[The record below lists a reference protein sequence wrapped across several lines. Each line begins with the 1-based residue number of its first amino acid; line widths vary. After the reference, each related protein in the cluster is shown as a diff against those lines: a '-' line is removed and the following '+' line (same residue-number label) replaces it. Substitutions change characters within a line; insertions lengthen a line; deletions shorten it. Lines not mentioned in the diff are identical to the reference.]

1 MLPDKFYDVAKW
13 ICLIF
18 LPAFITFFGVIGTT
32 CNIPYTEQILILL
45 TAFNTFLGSILGV
58 STMRY
63 NEEKEN
69 D

>member
-32 CNIPYTEQILILL
+32 CNIPHTEQILILL